1 MTRSARAHSGLL
13 TAGAFLVA
21 CGAPVVHDDVPYDS
35 RFERT
40 KLDVF
45 APDDDGT
52 ARPAVMLIHG
62 GAWVTGSK
70 RQMRG
75 AAERLA
81 RSGYVA
87 AAINYRLLPDGAFPH
102 MFQDVGCALAFLQTH
117 SNRFGIDPERIA
129 VVGYS
134 AGGHLAALLGVAW
147 DEPAFEPTCSAGA
160 PNPPAAVI
168 PGAGVYDLRGND
180 SVLAEELLGG
190 EPNEVPENYERASP
204 LAMIARKEPPF
215 LLIGG
220 AADWVVD
227 EDQALAMRN
236 ALRAAGGTADLLML
250 AGTGHVL
257 GPSVDPGELSAGTS
271 LDTPEAWLAIA
282 DFLSRTVGEP

>member
-1 MTRSARAHSGLL
+1 
-13 TAGAFLVA
+13 
-21 CGAPVVHDDVPYDS
+21 
-35 RFERT
+35 
-40 KLDVF
+40 
-45 APDDDGT
+45 
-52 ARPAVMLIHG
+52 
-62 GAWVTGSK
+62 VTGSK

-87 AAINYRLLPDGAFPH
+87 AAVNYRLLPDGAFPN
-102 MFQDVGCALAFLQTH
+102 MFQDVGCALAFLQAR
-117 SNRFGIDPERIA
+117 SDRYGIDPERIA
-129 VVGYS
+129 LLGYS

-160 PNPPAAVI
+160 PNAPAAVI

-204 LAMIARKEPPF
+204 LAMIDRKEPPF

-227 EDQALAMRN
+227 EGQALEMRN
-236 ALRAAGGTADLLML
+236 ALRAAGGTADLLLL
-250 AGTGHVL
+250 AGTGHVV
-257 GPSVDPGELSAGTS
+257 GPSVDPGELSFGTS
-271 LDTPEAWLAIA
+271 LETPEAWLAIV
-282 DFLSRTVGEP
+282 DFLARTVGSP

>member
-1 MTRSARAHSGLL
+1 MTRSARAHSVVL
-13 TAGAFLVA
+13 AACVALVA
-21 CGAPVVHDDVPYDS
+21 CSAPVVHEDVPYDS
-35 RFERT
+35 RFEAT

-45 APDDDGT
+45 GPDDDGR

-70 RQMRG
+70 RQMRS

-102 MFQDVGCALAFLQTH
+102 MFQDVGCALAFLQTQ
-117 SNRFGIDPERIA
+117 SKRFGIDPERIA
-129 VVGYS
+129 VLGYS

-147 DEPAFEPTCSAGA
+147 DEPAFAPTCSAGGPSA
-160 PNPPAAVI
+160 PAAVI
-168 PGAGVYDLRGND
+168 PGAGVYDFRGND
-180 SVLAEELLGG
+180 SALAEELLGG

-204 LAMIARKEPPF
+204 LAMVDRKGPPF

-220 AADWVVD
+220 AADWLVD
-227 EDQALAMRN
+227 EDQALEMRD
-236 ALRAAGGTADLLML
+236 ALRAAGGTADLLLL
-250 AGTGHVL
+250 AGTGHVI
-257 GPSVDPGELSAGTS
+257 GPSVDPGELSAGVS
-271 LDTPEAWLAIA
+271 IETPEAWLAIA
-282 DFLSRTVGEP
+282 DFLARTVGEP